1 MKKFIKLVT
10 SDSFLATMYV
20 LMLVGLLYILN
31 SATL

>member
-20 LMLVGLLYILN
+20 LMLVGLLYMKG
-31 SATL
+31 